1 MENVI
6 VALILALILGAAICR
21 IRGEKKRGAGCV
33 GCPCSGTCSAG
44 KCRGGAACGGKT
56 PRE

>member
-1 MENVI
+1 MENII

-21 IRGEKKRGAGCV
+21 IRREKKRGAGCV

-44 KCRGGAACGGKT
+44 KCRGRAACGGNT

>member
-6 VALILALILGAAICR
+6 VVLILALILGLAIRR
-21 IRGEKKRGAGCV
+21 IRREKKRGARCV

-44 KCRGGAACGGKT
+44 KCRGGAECGGSEQT
-56 PRE
+56 E